1 MEKAFELYSLWR
13 KQALPE
19 GLAEELNSIENNKEE
34 IQDRFCSHM
43 KFGTSGLRGIMGAG
57 TARMN
62 SVVIK
67 RATLGIADYLLEKRE
82 NPVIAISYDT
92 RKNSRQ
98 YALLTAE
105 ILSKR
110 GIHTLIMAQPQPVP
124 LLSFAVKQMGLNG
137 GIMITASHNP
147 KEYNG
152 YKVYDSKGNQIDDD
166 KARLVE
172 KYIGAHGYFEEIE
185 EAAVKGSIKEV
196 PAEIIRDYSS
206 NIMKNVL
213 WWDEEEA
220 CRKVMADFS
229 VTYTPLNGTG
239 LAHAVAVMEALGI
252 GNINIVS
259 RQTDGDG
266 EFTTCPSPDP
276 DNESAFGEALREHED
291 KQADIILATDPDSD
305 RVGVMVLRNGRY
317 EKLSG
322 NQVGELVC
330 DYICSCRNDLEGKW
344 MFKSLASSPAV
355 EIIAKSHGLNVGNT
369 LTGFK
374 NIALEMEK
382 LKAQGRENDFVLGF
396 EESLGYLYGTYT
408 RDKDAVMGC
417 QLICLA
423 AAKCRAEGITLAD
436 RLQQI
441 YEKYGYIESRT
452 WSKKF
457 EKEKDRL
464 LISELMEKLF
474 KGRMESIGT
483 EALEID
489 RSLEEKNVFQASAGA
504 HKIMIR
510 PSGTELKLKFY
521 VFAKGSGRDEAAAT
535 AEMILNELK
544 EYTEKMINERES

>member
-67 RATLGIADYLLEKRE
+67 RATLGISDYLLEKRE

-196 PAEIIRDYSS
+196 PAEIISDYSS

>member
-1 MEKAFELYSLWR
+1 M
-13 KQALPE
+13 
-19 GLAEELNSIENNKEE
+19 
-34 IQDRFCSHM
+34 
-43 KFGTSGLRGIMGAG
+43 
-57 TARMN
+57 
-62 SVVIK
+62 
-67 RATLGIADYLLEKRE
+67 
-82 NPVIAISYDT
+82 
-92 RKNSRQ
+92 
-98 YALLTAE
+98 
-105 ILSKR
+105 
-110 GIHTLIMAQPQPVP
+110 
-124 LLSFAVKQMGLNG
+124 
-137 GIMITASHNP
+137 
-147 KEYNG
+147 
-152 YKVYDSKGNQIDDD
+152 
-166 KARLVE
+166 
-172 KYIGAHGYFEEIE
+172 
-185 EAAVKGSIKEV
+185 
-196 PAEIIRDYSS
+196 
-206 NIMKNVL
+206 
-213 WWDEEEA
+213 
-220 CRKVMADFS
+220 
-229 VTYTPLNGTG
+229 
-239 LAHAVAVMEALGI
+239 
-252 GNINIVS
+252 S

-544 EYTEKMINERES
+544 EYTEKKISKTNNFSIF